1 MSVSMD
7 QPIMLSNNANT
18 NHINGTSTALNGPT
32 NYITT
37 TTTTTNQQNG
47 AQHHQIGANT
57 NQQFEYQLR
66 SVNTNQQPVNSATM
80 NSNLQPVT
88 VTNPTTTTTT
98 TTNLV
103 QVQPTNTAAANSSSN
118 TTQLVTNNEF
128 LLHQQQLNEN
138 SNNTQSVAYSGL
150 IGLNAVENST
160 PFIMNQQVLN
170 GSPNF
175 GNLSRLK

>member
-1 MSVSMD
+1 MD

-18 NHINGTSTALNGPT
+18 NLINGTSTALNGPT

-37 TTTTTNQQNG
+37 TTATTNQQNG

-66 SVNTNQQPVNSATM
+66 SVNTNQQSVNSATM

-98 TTNLV
+98 NLV
-103 QVQPTNTAAANSSSN
+103 QVQPTNTAATNSSSN

>member
-18 NHINGTSTALNGPT
+18 NLINGTTTALNGT

-37 TTTTTNQQNG
+37 TTNQPNG
-47 AQHHQIGANT
+47 AQHHQIAANNLVNT

-66 SVNTNQQPVNSATM
+66 SVNAANTNTNQQPVNSATM

-88 VTNPTTTTTT
+88 NPTTS
-98 TTNLV
+98 TNLV
-103 QVQPTNTAAANSSSN
+103 QVQPTNTAAANSSQSN

-175 GNLSRLK
+175 GIIKVD